1 MWTAWYVAALSVVAV
16 CGIPQETNTILR
28 VTKEVLSNGESSP
41 AGGRGWH
48 GVGSAVQ
55 PIPKSPKTLSSLADS
70 TLGGWV
76 TSPLWAL
83 VSSFPFGDHFLSTD
97 YIPDTILG
105 TLYMKQ

>member
-48 GVGSAVQ
+48 GVGRAVQ
-55 PIPKSPKTLSSLADS
+55 PIPKSPKTLFFTGRFYTRWMGDFSSLGLS
-70 TLGGWV
+70 V
-76 TSPLWAL
+76 FF
-83 VSSFPFGDHFLSTD
+83 SFW
-97 YIPDTILG
+97 
-105 TLYMKQ
+105 